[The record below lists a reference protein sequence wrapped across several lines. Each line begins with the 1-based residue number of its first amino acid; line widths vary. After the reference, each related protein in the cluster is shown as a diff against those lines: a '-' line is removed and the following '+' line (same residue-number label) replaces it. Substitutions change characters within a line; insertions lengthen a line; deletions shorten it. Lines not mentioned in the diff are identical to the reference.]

1 LAKEYHFVSLLQRQI
16 AIANAGGEG
25 CFVCVAMGGDQ
36 ITELRNELDEH
47 REIKDAAVSRDADA
61 AVEVLME
68 HYRFTADI
76 IRD

>member
-1 LAKEYHFVSLLQRQI
+1 MLLQRQI
-16 AIANAGGEG
+16 AIANADGEAG
-25 CFVCVAMGGDQ
+25 SVCLEMDGDQ